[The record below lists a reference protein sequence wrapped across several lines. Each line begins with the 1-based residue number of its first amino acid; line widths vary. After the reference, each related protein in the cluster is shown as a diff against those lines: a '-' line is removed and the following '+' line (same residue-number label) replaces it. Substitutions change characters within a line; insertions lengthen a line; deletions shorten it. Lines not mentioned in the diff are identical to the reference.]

1 MYNYRMIL
9 IHFQDEW
16 IMGYHG
22 YIHPASPHPPAP
34 FSHLNGPSD
43 EGFKGGN
50 PPDAADAADAA
61 GASAAAAASAG
72 AGGGASSCGR

>member
-1 MYNYRMIL
+1 MML

-22 YIHPASPHPPAP
+22 YIHPASPHPAP